1 MPYLALAAVCLFWG
15 TTYLGI
21 RMALESFP
29 PATLVAIRFTL
40 SGAIMLIAALVRG
53 DHIPRGRDLGTAV
66 LTGVVTLG
74 IGNGSLAWAEQLI
87 PSGLASL
94 FITLSPFYLVGFEA
108 MFPGGERLHL
118 PTIAGMLVGF
128 GGTAL
133 LFFPGGSG
141 GAING
146 TVLTGFFI
154 TQMGVSAWC
163 LGSIYQKRQPAR
175 AHPIV
180 TGAVQQLAAGL
191 VFAPIAMFLPSP
203 PIVLKARAI
212 GAVFYL
218 AAFGSIIGYSAYVY
232 ALDRLPVALVSIYP
246 YINAVVAVGLGWLFY
261 REAFGTREIISM
273 AVIFAGV
280 ALVKWQTVK
289 RQKTLDAHFKTET
302 LESRI
307 GSD

>member
-1 MPYLALAAVCLFWG
+1 VCLFWG

-40 SGAIMLIAALVRG
+40 SGAIMLVAALLRG
-53 DHIPRGRDLGTAV
+53 DQIPRGRELGTAV

-94 FITLSPFYLVGFEA
+94 FITLSPFYLVGIEA

-118 PTIAGMLVGF
+118 PTVAGMLVGF
-128 GGTAL
+128 AGTAL
-133 LFFPGGSG
+133 LFFPGSSG
-141 GAING
+141 GAINA
-146 TVLTGFFI
+146 TVMTGFFI

-163 LGSIYQKRQPAR
+163 LGSIYQKQQTAR

-191 VFAPIAMFLPSP
+191 VFAPIAMFLPAP

-246 YINAVVAVGLGWLFY
+246 YINAVVAVSLGWLFY
-261 REAFGTREIISM
+261 REAFGSREIISM

-280 ALVKWQTVK
+280 GLVKWQTVRRHK
-289 RQKTLDAHFKTET
+289 SLGPQFKTET
-302 LESRI
+302 LDTRI
-307 GSD
+307 SSE